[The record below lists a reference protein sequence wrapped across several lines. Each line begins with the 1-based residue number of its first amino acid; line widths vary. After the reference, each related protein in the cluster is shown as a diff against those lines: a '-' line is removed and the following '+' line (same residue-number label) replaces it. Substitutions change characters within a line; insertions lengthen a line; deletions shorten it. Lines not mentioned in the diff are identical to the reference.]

1 MRETPKGSK
10 YWVPDV
16 KNKPVKG
23 MTFDTLD
30 HVHEFYKRYAIECGF
45 QVKKS
50 SENTNKGV
58 ITRKYYRCSRDGFK
72 VKKKI
77 DSLDIKDKKQRR
89 LRPSFR
95 CGCEA
100 LIIVK
105 LNSNKVYEIDEFNE
119 SHNHSLVHKEDAHF
133 LTSQRQL
140 TYDQKN
146 ALLDLG
152 NINMGPNK
160 GFKVLKQAR
169 GGYEK
174 VGATVVDCKNFKR
187 DFNSLIGDKDADMV
201 IEQMLK
207 KQQHYPD
214 FSFEYCQETDDSL
227 GCLFWA
233 DEKAKRNYIAFGDK
247 HVIIL

>member
-1 MRETPKGSK
+1 MNSTNDTQLNVDFRLKNHLRILIKELLLANTIVVAETVLK
-10 YWVPDV
+10 
-16 KNKPVKG
+16 
-23 MTFDTLD
+23 L
-30 HVHEFYKRYAIECGF
+30 
-45 QVKKS
+45 
-50 SENTNKGV
+50 
-58 ITRKYYRCSRDGFK
+58 
-72 VKKKI
+72 KKKI
-77 DSLDIKDKKQRR
+77 DSLDIKDKKLRR